1 MPMVSWMFTI
11 FFSQSFVLNH
21 SKEISKQTNQSFLF
35 TYERIW
41 VKWYLCGHGCRKEWC
56 GELAALCTARL
67 SLVYTVGF
75 ADPLSMLPLS
85 DAYHSNML
93 LSFLGFLFCFF
104 SVDVLSSSTLLLA
117 FPFTDICRSS
127 SLASLPAWKGP
138 NCSLRELV

>member
-1 MPMVSWMFTI
+1 MILCIQLGIIFLFSFAFSF
-11 FFSQSFVLNH
+11 FFSQSFILNH

-127 SLASLPAWKGP
+127 SLASLPA
-138 NCSLRELV
+138 